1 MKIFLAT
8 GLASMTFLAVR
19 AQKRGLDKVPAVIR
33 SVRGGADFAAVAHR
47 SNRDTSATHGGDLGF
62 MRRENLTP
70 EVGAIAFAL
79 APGQTSPHRTRASV
93 GWFVVR
99 VEERRQGPPPPYLTV
114 KDELRN
120 TLVREGMTA
129 IAQAAVGEVTVHSF
143 DIAGKDVQAEVGK
156 HP

>member
-1 MKIFLAT
+1 ML
-8 GLASMTFLAVR
+8 SRWRPVR
-19 AQKRGLDKVPAVIR
+19 
-33 SVRGGADFAAVAHR
+33 
-47 SNRDTSATHGGDLGF
+47 
-62 MRRENLTP
+62 RRHKDE
-70 EVGAIAFAL
+70 
-79 APGQTSPHRTRASV
+79 ASV

>member
-1 MKIFLAT
+1 M
-8 GLASMTFLAVR
+8 GR
-19 AQKRGLDKVPAVIR
+19 APSPTSAANNTPGRGTTAYPTARAPIR
-33 SVRGGADFAAVAHR
+33 SRAAPYTPARFARG
-47 SNRDTSATHGGDLGF
+47 NT
-62 MRRENLTP
+62 
-70 EVGAIAFAL
+70 L
-79 APGQTSPHRTRASV
+79 APAGEPDARGWRHCFRAGARSDVATRTRASV

>member
-33 SVRGGADFAAVAHR
+33 SVRAAADRALTTELLAGGADFAAVAHR

-79 APGQTSPHRTRASV
+79 APGQTSPLGRGPASV
-93 GWFVVR
+93 GSLSVWRNGGRVR
-99 VEERRQGPPPPYLTV
+99 RRP
-114 KDELRN
+114 
-120 TLVREGMTA
+120 
-129 IAQAAVGEVTVHSF
+129 I
-143 DIAGKDVQAEVGK
+143 
-156 HP
+156 